1 MGEAVPPIL
10 DLRYLIEVCDG
21 DTKFIQDIIG
31 DYLSEM
37 PKYLAELDVALAGEG
52 AGGMVRPAHTIK
64 GASANIG
71 AVRVRD
77 TAARLEMI
85 AKKGATE
92 GSSMLI
98 RLLHNEVDR
107 VKDLVLRQGV
117 ENLMRGT

>member
-1 MGEAVPPIL
+1 MGEVATPVL
-10 DLRYLIEVCDG
+10 DLRYLVEVCDG
-21 DTKFIQDIIG
+21 DTKFIQDILG

-37 PKYLAELDVALAGEG
+37 PKYLAELDASLHGEG

-77 TAARLEMI
+77 TAARLETI
-85 AKKGATE
+85 AKKGSTE

-98 RLLHNEVDR
+98 RLLHNEIDR
-107 VKDLVLRQGV
+107 VKDLVQRQGV
-117 ENLMRGT
+117 ENLMRAI